1 MALRTTSSVFISH
14 ADLQGV
20 SVLAFCPKCG
30 STNVNFQIV
39 QTGAVTS
46 TKNKGCLYGIGRLLL
61 IVCTC
66 GLWLLFGKKK
76 SKSRTTFSHE
86 KVAVCQNCGYQW
98 RA

>member
-1 MALRTTSSVFISH
+1 MTS
-14 ADLQGV
+14 GGER
-20 SVLAFCPKCG
+20 LAFCPKCG
-30 STNVNFQIV
+30 SSNVNFQIV